1 MKVEMDEFGHGKLLL
16 PIIVAYFVLWIS
28 GKSVEKNARIANLL
42 VMAVIEKTKPLN
54 HGGTEGAEEF
64 TADFHGSTRIK
75 QLPG

>member
-1 MKVEMDEFGHGKLLL
+1 
-16 PIIVAYFVLWIS
+16 
-28 GKSVEKNARIANLL
+28 